1 MIPGTLISGISTVD
15 AQLGDF
21 SAQRRFQTA
30 VLVMFAVLALA
41 LAGVGIFGV
50 VHYTVAERTKEIG
63 VRVALGATP
72 LDVMRL
78 VLSQGM
84 RTPTLGIVVGLA
96 ASAGLTRVVEH
107 LLFNVTATDPV
118 TFVGV
123 AGLLALVAMVACL
136 LPARRAA
143 HADPV
148 RALRQ
153 E

>member
-1 MIPGTLISGISTVD
+1 
-15 AQLGDF
+15 
-21 SAQRRFQTA
+21 
-30 VLVMFAVLALA
+30 
-41 LAGVGIFGV
+41 

-72 LDVMRL
+72 YDVMRL
-78 VLSQGM
+78 VLSHGM
-84 RTPTLGIVVGLA
+84 RTPTLGIIVGLA

-118 TFVGV
+118 TFIGV

-148 RALRQ
+148 LALRQ